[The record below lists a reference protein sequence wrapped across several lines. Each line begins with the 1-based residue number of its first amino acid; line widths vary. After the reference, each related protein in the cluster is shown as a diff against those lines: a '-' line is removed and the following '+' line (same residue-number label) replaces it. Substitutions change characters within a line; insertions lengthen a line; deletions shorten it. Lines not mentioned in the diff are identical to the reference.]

1 MPGNPTLSPAESAGS
16 GAIGPAGPADP
27 VFREPWEAQAFAMT
41 LLLEARCAFSWAEW
55 AEALGEEIRQARRA
69 GDPDSGDTYYRHW
82 LAALERMVTAK
93 AIASPAALLEARH
106 AWGRAAARTPPGMPI
121 TVSAQD
127 LDG

>member
-1 MPGNPTLSPAESAGS
+1 LRPAEGAGS
-16 GAIGPAGPADP
+16 GESGPAGPADP

-41 LLLEARCAFSWAEW
+41 LLLEARGAFSRAEW
-55 AEALGEEIRQARRA
+55 AQALGEEIRQAQRA

-93 AIASPAALLEARH
+93 GIATPAALREARH
-106 AWGRAAARTPPGMPI
+106 ARSRAAARTPPGMPV
-121 TVSAQD
+121 TVNAQD

>member
-1 MPGNPTLSPAESAGS
+1 MPGNPTLRPAESAGS
-16 GAIGPAGPADP
+16 GESGPAGPADP

-41 LLLEARCAFSWAEW
+41 LLLEARGAFSWAEW
-55 AEALGEEIRQARRA
+55 AQALGEEIRQAQRA

-93 AIASPAALLEARH
+93 GIATPRALLEARH
-106 AWGRAAARTPPGMPI
+106 AWSRAAARTPPGMPV
-121 TVSAQD
+121 TVNAQD

>member
-1 MPGNPTLSPAESAGS
+1 MPGNPTLRPAESAGS
-16 GAIGPAGPADP
+16 GESGPAGPADP

-41 LLLEARCAFSWAEW
+41 LLLEARGAFSWAEW
-55 AEALGEEIRQARRA
+55 AQALGEKIRQAQRA

-93 AIASPAALLEARH
+93 GIATPAALLEARH
-106 AWGRAAARTPPGMPI
+106 AWSRAAARTPPGMPI
-121 TVSAQD
+121 TVNAQD